1 MQSLTG
7 IATSPSDPTAQEP
20 AQAEPAAAPS
30 SLVARLSRALRRAL
44 RRVRPVPTGHAN
56 PAPVAARAHTTIMPR
71 PDRQFG
77 GGVVRVPDAPG
88 VDTAALE

>member
-7 IATSPSDPTAQEP
+7 IATSPSDSTAQEP

-44 RRVRPVPTGHAN
+44 QRVRPTAAGHAN

-71 PDRQFG
+71 H
-77 GGVVRVPDAPG
+77 
-88 VDTAALE
+88 